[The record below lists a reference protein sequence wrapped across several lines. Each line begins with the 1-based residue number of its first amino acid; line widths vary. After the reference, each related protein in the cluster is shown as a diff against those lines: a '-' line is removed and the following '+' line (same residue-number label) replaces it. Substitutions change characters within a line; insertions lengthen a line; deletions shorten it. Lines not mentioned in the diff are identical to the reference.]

1 MSQVLDFAVCRAPR
15 LQVGHVGVAALAKVL
30 DCENWSLVSLE
41 LHAAGLAAN
50 GPGSDTSLAVAVA
63 AIERNATRQLT

>member
-41 LHAAGLAAN
+41 LHAQA
-50 GPGSDTSLAVAVA
+50 PQPTPF
-63 AIERNATRQLT
+63 